1 LREAIL
7 VRPDTPVRAAIEMMR
22 QKRLGCTIVVDEN
35 GKAVGAFTER
45 NVIQLLLQRPG
56 DFDTVLVDHHLDDDW
71 FVMKPSDPIH
81 IVMDAVAKGG
91 ARFVCVAD
99 EEGRPI
105 ALTGQKGLSEY
116 VAEHF
121 PQQVMVQR
129 IGGKPGME
137 TREGA

>member
-1 LREAIL
+1 MRE
-7 VRPDTPVRAAIEMMR
+7 
-22 QKRLGCTIVVDEN
+22 KRLGCTIVVDES

-45 NVIQLLLQRPG
+45 NVIELLLQQPG
-56 DFDTVLVDHHLDDDW
+56 DLSAMQVDHHLDDDW
-71 FVMKPSDPIH
+71 FVTKQGDPIH
-81 IVMDAVAKGG
+81 ATMTTIAKRG
-91 ARFVCVAD
+91 ARFICVVD
-99 EEGRPI
+99 DEGRPV